1 VTGSFARAVVNPLV
15 RPALAVESAAGAA
28 RRVHRAIRGYAPTPL
43 VDLPALATALGV
55 GRVLAKDESPR
66 FGLKA
71 FKALGASYAIARWA
85 AARLRERCGEER
97 APEALA
103 DGPLPERLGPVTF
116 ATATDGNHGRSVA
129 WTARRLAQRAV
140 IFMPAQSVPARVEA
154 IRAEGAEVILVD
166 GDYDA
171 AVRRCA
177 DEAARRGWEVVSDT
191 SWPGYERIP
200 RWVAEGYLTLFEEV
214 DEQLAAQGAPPL
226 DVVLVQA
233 GVGALPA
240 AAVSHYRAAGRAHRP
255 RLVCVEPLAAACFL
269 DSIAVGD
276 GEPHRAT
283 GDLQTIMAGL
293 ACATPSLIA
302 WPLVRDGFELFVAIG
317 DEHARRAMRRFY
329 RPLGSDPRVIGGESG
344 AAGLGALA
352 AMTVLPELADARA
365 WVGLDGDATVL
376 LLNTEGDTDP
386 EHFARV
392 VATAG

>member
-1 VTGSFARAVVNPLV
+1 VSRTAARVVANPLA
-15 RPALAVESAAGAA
+15 RPSFTVEAATGVA

-55 GRVLAKDESPR
+55 GRVLAKDESLR

-85 AARLRERCGEER
+85 AERLRERFGEER
-97 APEALA
+97 APESLA

-329 RPLGSDPRVIGGESG
+329 RPLGSDPRMIGGESG